1 MELHDRFFDDFTEG
15 EQFEVGPHLMTEER
29 IIEFGREFDPQPFH
43 TDPNAAAD
51 SVYGG
56 LIASGWHTGS
66 VMMKLLASTL
76 GESSLGSPG
85 GEELR
90 WVAPV
95 RPGDELTV
103 RVTVD
108 SMRES
113 ASKPDRGLLVYRNE
127 VFNQRKELVMS
138 FVSTIFMLRRQ
149 S

>member
-1 MELHDRFFDDFTEG
+1 VELHDRFFDDFTEG